1 MKGLAAIRR
10 HPYLVALVIVV
21 LIGLWFRAPRVGGS
35 MPYFYHPDEANHFYR
50 SVRMLQTNDY
60 HPYYFLK
67 PTLCFYIRLPAIAG
81 GFLWSAREGE
91 IREIDEIVRRDENDP
106 AGILWTASHPRIVM
120 WARSVG
126 TLFSLV
132 MILATYGIARR
143 VVASPWPAVLAA
155 LLVAY
160 APFLI
165 TESSTIAV
173 DALMAAFCLLCV
185 WLSLRVMEDP
195 TAGRAALAGLAAGLA
210 VTSKYNGLPIV
221 AVPLLAC
228 TLSGRCNL
236 RAVTAAL
243 SFSAVGFLI
252 GTPYSLLAVSDFLNG
267 MAQEIVHY
275 GILGHGNATVEPGW
289 PHAQRFL
296 ARMSRAGGGFA
307 LTYVGIAG
315 AGILLATRWRAA
327 LVILAFPAGYLAL
340 MLSQRVFAFS
350 NMMVMP
356 PFFAI
361 AAACAVQLVLQ
372 YRNRL
377 PRAAGLALAPA
388 CVFVMAAQ
396 PVLRSLEE
404 RRVVLTPE
412 SRHDASAWLLEQT
425 EPVVETIIATE
436 LRLPQANY
444 GAPGVSAA
452 RTEEL
457 TDPVRLFLEGY
468 DRVVVGP
475 EFDHVPGGR
484 EARTLMQV
492 HRLFEGET
500 FPQPIPRDPQVTVF
514 ELPPLLANARPVRA
528 RVESEVRYEAAEGVV
543 RSRVARLPLDVT
555 AGAMS
560 TSGPPAGS
568 GGARGGALTLTLE
581 LTTPWESQS
590 CRLELP
596 GWQSPDLCAGLTPG
610 QAASRTVE
618 APAAALAG
626 QDHVWVVVGQ
636 VGRDRE
642 RAPDG
647 SRQRIGLR
655 VTALTISPA
664 A

>member
-1 MKGLAAIRR
+1 MSPLAAVRR
-10 HPYLVALVIVV
+10 HPHLVALAVVV
-21 LIGLWFRAPRVGGS
+21 LIGLWLRAPRIGAG

-50 SVRMLQTNDY
+50 TVRMLQTNDY

-67 PTLCFYIRLPAIAG
+67 PTLCFYIRMPAIAG

-91 IREIDEIVRRDENDP
+91 IRWIEDIVRRDENDP
-106 AGILWTASHPRIVM
+106 TGILWTASHPRIVM

-132 MILATYGIARR
+132 MILATYGITRR

-155 LLVAY
+155 LLVAC

-165 TESSTIAV
+165 VESSTIAV
-173 DALMAAFCLLCV
+173 DTLMAAFCLLCV
-185 WLSLRVMEDP
+185 WLSLRVMEEP

-228 TLSGRCNL
+228 ALSGRCNL
-236 RAVTAAL
+236 RALTAAL
-243 SFSAVGFLI
+243 GFSAVGFVI

-267 MAQEIVHY
+267 MAQEIIHY
-275 GILGHGNATVEPGW
+275 GILGHGSATVEPGW

-315 AGILLATRWRAA
+315 AGIMLATRWRAA
-327 LVILAFPAGYLAL
+327 LVVLMFPAAFLAL

-361 AAACAVQLVLQ
+361 AAACAVQLLFR
-372 YRNRL
+372 YRSRL

-388 CVFVMAAQ
+388 CVVVMAAQ
-396 PVLRSLEE
+396 PTLRSLEE
-404 RRVVLTPE
+404 RREAVTPE
-412 SRHDASAWLLEQT
+412 SRHLASAWLLERT
-425 EPVVETIIATE
+425 EPAPETVMAME

-444 GAPGVSAA
+444 RAPGVSPA
-452 RTEEL
+452 RTDQL

-468 DRVVVGP
+468 DQLVVGP
-475 EFDHVPGGR
+475 EFDDANGSQ
-484 EARTLMQV
+484 EARALIQV
-492 HRLFEGET
+492 RRVFEGT
-500 FPQPIPRDPQVTVF
+500 PYAQPVPRNPKVTVF
-514 ELPPLLANARPVRA
+514 ELPLLLANTRPVRA
-528 RVESEVRYEAAEGVV
+528 RVESEPQYEVAEGVV
-543 RSRVARLPLDVT
+543 RSRVARLPLDPSMV
-555 AGAMS
+555 AAS
-560 TSGPPAGS
+560 AVA
-568 GGARGGALTLTLE
+568 GARGGDVTLTLD
-581 LTTPWESQS
+581 LTTPWASQS

-596 GWQSPDLCAGLTPG
+596 GWQSPDLCAGLVPN
-610 QAASRTVE
+610 QSAMRSVE
-618 APAAALAG
+618 VPAEALAG
-626 QDHVWVVVGQ
+626 QDHVWIIVSQ
-636 VGRDRE
+636 VRRDSE
-642 RAPDG
+642 SG
-647 SRQRIGLR
+647 LGGESQRIGLE
-655 VTALTISPA
+655 VMALSISPA